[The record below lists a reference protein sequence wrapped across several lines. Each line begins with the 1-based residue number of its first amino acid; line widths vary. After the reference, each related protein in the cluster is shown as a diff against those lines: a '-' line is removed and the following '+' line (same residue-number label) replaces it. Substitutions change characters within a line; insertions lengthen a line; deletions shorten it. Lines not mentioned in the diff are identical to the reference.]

1 MSWQNKIVARELT
14 AIIIIQNARQ
24 RKRSAEKNQIIAMHA
39 EIQIKF

>member
-1 MSWQNKIVARELT
+1 MSWLIKNVTRELT

-24 RKRSAEKNQIIAMHA
+24 RKRSAEKKQIIAMHA